1 MTIKKVFFDA
11 NIFNDV
17 FDNKR
22 KTHEISKQAFANA
35 VQRKL
40 SLYTSCDVATNIYY
54 ITAKYTHKENALNAI
69 DVIKELV
76 EIIPFGAE
84 ELSETIGLMRSDSD
98 YKDLEDTVQYI
109 LALQTGCDVIVSN
122 DRNFISKEIPC
133 MDSETFVKK
142 FS

>member
-1 MTIKKVFFDA
+1 M
-11 NIFNDV
+11 

-22 KTHEISKQAFANA
+22 KTHDISKQAFANA
-35 VQRKL
+35 VQQKL
-40 SLYTSCDVATNIYY
+40 NIYTSCDVATNIYY

-84 ELSETIGLMRSDSD
+84 ELSETIGLMRSDSA